1 MGERSCCGT
10 LCSMPHEQWCQW
22 IPEEET
28 MKTCDVCGT
37 KVRNAEVGHGECPN
51 CFEGLLSD
59 WEKRTK
65 EIWGFK

>member
-1 MGERSCCGT
+1 MEHCVQCHTNNGVNGYLRRR
-10 LCSMPHEQWCQW
+10 
-22 IPEEET
+22 EET
-28 MKTCDVCGT
+28 MKTCDVCGV
-37 KVRNAEVGHGECPN
+37 KVKNKEVGHGECPN